1 MLKNKCSV
9 WKRIKFPTFWYNC
22 YYFTWSDAYFIQ
34 LETLLINH
42 PSYIIKSP
50 DISLHELTGYKI
62 DKQGSIHNRAAI
74 LILCT
79 TCRPNPVSTILL
91 SNGYHCVFPMRCND
105 GEMNAK
111 RERSC
116 VSYRLENAWIITST
130 LAVGYHDVVYS
141 YSDKLILPPVRH
153 IFASLSI
160 QCMVLALLTSTLNCT
175 LIEGIAFNHKCLFC
189 KSNVQFTGHIH
200 NIGDCSETSFVCAS
214 ILSWWPFYQKIRHKK
229 ENYME
234 FSGPGS
240 QNLNANSNNCLALF
254 LGLFERVLSNVE
266 KAAGMVCLHSSFMY
280 RKSMGRPTMNGGK
293 TQFFPPASAFTIR
306 RNPIVSVHITEYSV
320 LKGPHWWHGV

>member
-1 MLKNKCSV
+1 MNLLATKYTGRVLFTTGQRLLFYISRAD
-9 WKRIKFPTFWYNC
+9 RI
-22 YYFTWSDAYFIQ
+22 
-34 LETLLINH
+34 
-42 PSYIIKSP
+42 
-50 DISLHELTGYKI
+50 
-62 DKQGSIHNRAAI
+62 
-74 LILCT
+74 
-79 TCRPNPVSTILL
+79 PVSTILL
-91 SNGYHCVFPMRCND
+91 SNGYRCVFSMRCND
-105 GEMNAK
+105 EVINAK

-116 VSYRLENAWIITST
+116 VSCRLENAWIITST

-153 IFASLSI
+153 IFATLSI

-200 NIGDCSETSFVCAS
+200 NIGVCSETNFVCAS
-214 ILSWWPFYQKIRHKK
+214 TLSWWPFYQKIRHKK

-234 FSGPGS
+234 CSRPGS

-254 LGLFERVLSNVE
+254 LGLFECVLSNVE
-266 KAAGMVCLHSSFMY
+266 KSGWDGLSSQ
-280 RKSMGRPTMNGGK
+280 RSHVPQKHGSTWHEWGK

-306 RNPIVSVHITEYSV
+306 RNPILSVHITEYSV